1 MKEIIGWL
9 ITIEDR
15 ARRCYE
21 KAANLFCEDKELSRF
36 LTRLAEAEEDH
47 LEIIRDI
54 AERLKDKIQL
64 PFFITL
70 DGETK
75 KKIED
80 PFTSLERALDGK
92 KLTRQALFEHMV
104 TVEFSEWNDIF
115 LCTINAV
122 KDAPHKYSRVA
133 PKLQQHKRS
142 IERFLESD
150 PSLKGLVERIR
161 GYSSVWR
168 ENILVV
174 HNSESIASLFAAV
187 LKDEGGVDVVA
198 NGEEAL
204 KKLARNYYAA
214 IIACV
219 RMPVM
224 DGIEFYKKAVKLY
237 PQMNERI
244 IFCTDSIDERDSL
257 FFRANNLKCLVHPVP
272 VNELRKAVADVLDRP
287 S

>member
-1 MKEIIGWL
+1 MKEILGWL

-21 KAANLFCEDKELSRF
+21 EAADLFCEDKELSRF
-36 LTRLAEAEEDH
+36 LSRLAKAEEH
-47 LEIIRDI
+47 HGEIIRDI

-70 DGETK
+70 DDETK
-75 KKIED
+75 TKIED
-80 PFTSLERALDGK
+80 PLTVFERALDGK
-92 KLTRQALFEHMV
+92 KLTRQALFEHMIA
-104 TVEFSEWNDIF
+104 VEFSELNDIF
-115 LCTINAV
+115 LCTINAA
-122 KDAPHKYSRVA
+122 KDSPHKFPRVA

-161 GYSSVWR
+161 GYSPVWQ

-174 HNSESIASLFAAV
+174 HNSESIAALFAAI
-187 LKDEGGVDVVA
+187 LKDEGTVECVK

-204 KKLARNYYAA
+204 KKLAQNYYAA

-244 IFCTDSIDERDSL
+244 IFCSDSVKEKESL

-287 S
+287 L